1 MNTFHDPSERVAK
14 VDDFFG
20 ESFKVREELR
30 RVIVA
35 VALGVILREADL
47 VEVVVERERLA
58 RDGDVVFG
66 NDHLDGLRVRAQL
79 VHFVVVVECEL
90 EGEATF
96 AVFRGLFAEDLE

>member
-1 MNTFHDPSERVAK
+1 M
-14 VDDFFG
+14 
-20 ESFKVREELR
+20 
-30 RVIVA
+30 IVA
-35 VALGVILREADL
+35 VALRVLGESDL
-47 VEVVVERERLA
+47 VEVVVERESLA